1 MKHVLF
7 QRILRGLCL
16 TALLGGA
23 LGFLGCDEEF
33 RQNRGHQT
41 YHMPSGWSLA
51 SNTQM
56 LARSYPYDQWI
67 ALIARLKGEPRHLFS
82 APYVAPQAPGQRS
95 LFGRRVPRSGRPG
108 PMMPGQKPKKKTQP
122 KAYGFTF
129 WFRCNRA
136 VSLELRL
143 PARSRNA
150 EPSVYR
156 HPLHLKK
163 TGAKM
168 VPVRFLYRDFKP
180 LNSKTSK
187 GRMNPF
193 LIKRIEFWERKA
205 AKHPPSMT
213 LTIRGPILYRSKAA
227 PASKPAS
234 RPASRPSS
242 KASLRS
248 TTRPAPQ
255 TQPRK

>member
-1 MKHVLF
+1 MMVQYYHKTHMYMYS
-7 QRILRGLCL
+7 LC
-16 TALLGGA
+16 AI
-23 LGFLGCDEEF
+23 C
-33 RQNRGHQT
+33 
-41 YHMPSGWSLA
+41 
-51 SNTQM
+51 
-56 LARSYPYDQWI
+56 
-67 ALIARLKGEPRHLFS
+67 
-82 APYVAPQAPGQRS
+82 V
-95 LFGRRVPRSGRPG
+95 
-108 PMMPGQKPKKKTQP
+108 
-122 KAYGFTF
+122 
-129 WFRCNRA
+129 
-136 VSLELRL
+136 
-143 PARSRNA
+143 
-150 EPSVYR
+150 
-156 HPLHLKK
+156 
-163 TGAKM
+163 
-168 VPVRFLYRDFKP
+168 FKP